1 MAEGFKAGS
10 IVAMLAL
17 DKTGWNASVKSV
29 GTDTAKMKGSFGG
42 VMGSMS
48 AMGKTMTIAGG
59 AVVAS
64 IAGIV
69 TKMALMGEALW
80 EMHQKTGIDVE
91 TLSAWKL
98 SADKAGVG
106 LEGLGIGFKKL
117 SSVLVDAAAGS
128 DEAKATLD
136 TLGISAT
143 DNSGKIRSMD
153 DVMLDVA
160 DRFSRMEDGA
170 MKASIAQDLFGK
182 SGMQLILMLNEGK
195 DALAANVEKA
205 KELGIV
211 FSTEAARASD
221 EFCDSLDEM
230 KGSLGGAAK
239 EIGLALMPAVS
250 DMVKK
255 ITDTVIK
262 IKDWIKAHPELVK
275 QIGGVGLK
283 VGALVTVLGTV
294 LMIVPK
300 ILMGFKNMGSMLL
313 SSTGMWTAAAA
324 TVGYYILKLV
334 ELKEAKQAAA
344 EADKRFKD
352 NQEFVRQKLFE
363 VAQAAGLN
371 ADQFD
376 ALTKKYGENLSE
388 LRKHIKAGDEGVAMQ
403 GALAGAAK
411 KHADAA
417 DEQKK
422 KVAALKK
429 ETGEF
434 IPIIEDATKKQKTWG
449 EIMEEYGILPLKD
462 KKDKIGELLGQ
473 EEKLNQMLKDGTIDS
488 AEYGKGI
495 VAINDK
501 LKELGTT
508 TMTQVLPPAKDLSDI
523 WKQAPST
530 VSDLAYSV
538 GDLDDQMK
546 AYGDSQGYSTN
557 TVKAFIY
564 ELQRMRLAMI
574 GIVLPEIDFTPWTKG
589 AEDTARDMYQPFDT
603 LWSNVAG
610 SFGDAVKGM
619 LFEGDTLKEGW
630 KGICDSMKEAVASM
644 IGEMVTK
651 WVKGLLTDMVGTA
664 TKAAASTATT
674 FSTMGAA
681 VGGIAG
687 AIGTVI
693 TTLATAIATAIG
705 TIAVGIGTAL
715 VTVATAVATAAT
727 ILAAAIVPLLT
738 IGALA
743 VALYVAFGLAKG
755 LLDKLFGGGGG
766 KSSDVTY
773 WLKLMWEVG
782 TNTMNWFKS
791 AGSGFGGA
799 SYEFITAHMGDWLT
813 AIKTSIDETR
823 TGICAY
829 INTSNDILRDIRE
842 RLNKLKSAAG
852 GAAIT
857 GTELVAVH
865 GSAAAPEYIIPSP
878 DLKSILAAAPQKR
891 AGANVT
897 IRNEININGTMVTD
911 REYVRGRLL
920 KEIGNALRSG
930 IGRAEIQSA
939 LGV

>member
-29 GTDTAKMKGSFGG
+29 GADTAKMKGDFGG
-42 VMGSMS
+42 AMSQMS
-48 AMGKTMTIAGG
+48 AMGKTMTVAGG
-59 AVVAS
+59 AVVAA
-64 IAGIV
+64 ITGIV
-69 TKMALMGEALW
+69 TKTALMGEEFW
-80 EMHQKTGIDVE
+80 EMHEKTGIAVE

-106 LEGLGIGFKKL
+106 LEGLGKGFKKL
-117 SSVLVDAAAGS
+117 SNVLVDAAAGS
-128 DEAKATLD
+128 DKAKATLD

-143 DNSGKIRSMD
+143 DNAGKIRPMD
-153 DVMLDVA
+153 EVMLDIA

-170 MKASIAQDLFGK
+170 TKASIAQDLFGK
-182 SGMQLILMLNEGK
+182 SGMQLIPMLNEGK
-195 DALAANVEKA
+195 DALAADVEKA

-211 FSTEAARASD
+211 FSTEAARASND
-221 EFCDSLDEM
+221 FADSLDEM

-275 QIGGVGLK
+275 QIGGVALK
-283 VGALVTVLGTV
+283 VGAFVTVLGMV

-300 ILMGFKNMGSMLL
+300 IIMGVKNMGSMLL
-313 SSTGMWTAAAA
+313 SSTGLWTAAAA

-363 VAQAAGLN
+363 VAEAAGLN
-371 ADQFD
+371 ADEFD

-388 LRKHIKAGDEGVAMQ
+388 LRKHIKAGDEGVIMQ
-403 GALAGAAK
+403 NALAGAAK
-411 KHADAA
+411 KHTDAA

-434 IPIIEDATKKQKTWG
+434 IPITEDVTKKQKTWG

-462 KKDKIGELLGQ
+462 KKEKIGELLGQ

-488 AEYGKGI
+488 SEYGKGI
-495 VAINDK
+495 VLINDK
-501 LKELGTT
+501 LKELGQT
-508 TMTQVLPPAKDLSDI
+508 TMTAVLPPSRDLSDI

-546 AYGDSQGYSTN
+546 DYGDSMGLSTN

-564 ELQRMRLAMI
+564 KLQRMQLMAM

-589 AEDTARDMYQPFDT
+589 AQDTAKDMYQPFDT
-603 LWSNVAG
+603 LWSDVARG
-610 SFGDAVKGM
+610 FGDTFKDVLSGATSLKDSLGQIWGNVKDA
-619 LFEGDTLKEGW
+619 FF
-630 KGICDSMKEAVASM
+630 SMC
-644 IGEMVTK
+644 GEIATK
-651 WVKGLLTDMVGTA
+651 WIQGLMKDMVSN
-664 TKAAASTATT
+664 AASTATST
-674 FSTMGAA
+674 ATSFSGLAGT
-681 VGGIAG
+681 VGGIATT
-687 AIGTVI
+687 IGTVI
-693 TTLATAIATAIG
+693 TTLATAIGTAIG
-705 TIAVGIGTAL
+705 TIAAGIGTAI
-715 VTVATAVATAAT
+715 VAIATAVATAAT
-727 ILAAAIVPLLT
+727 ILAAAIVPLMI
-738 IGALA
+738 IGAA
-743 VALYVAFGLAKG
+743 AIALYIAFQLAKG

-766 KSSDVTY
+766 SKERE
-773 WLKLMWEVG
+773 LMMDIRNFLADIKNEFTW
-782 TNTMNWFKS
+782 TNP
-791 AGSGFGGA
+791 
-799 SYEFITAHMGDWLT
+799 ILT
-813 AIKTSIDETR
+813 AIDKSIWNTRDVLNANLNETR
-823 TGICAY
+823 TSIFGAVNTVRTEICKRIDAT
-829 INTSNDILRDIRE
+829 NKILG
-842 RLNKLKSAAG
+842 NLKSAAS
-852 GAAIT
+852 GATIT

-865 GSAAAPEYIIPSP
+865 GSVSAPEYIIPSP

-897 IRNEININGTMVTD
+897 INNEVNINGTVVTD

-930 IGRAEIQSA
+930 VGRAEIQAA